1 MKLRKVIPFVIV
13 LALAI
18 SSGSGAMASGTKTWM
33 KAGKTY
39 TISVT
44 ASDGSVYKITGTK
57 KKIEIALARLEK
69 KAAALAAAATVAD
82 SCRTNLCVNKV
93 VNATTGEVTEVAFTE
108 AEIASREAAALA
120 DATRQIEF
128 ASAARAKYST
138 VGASGVLGIPISVNG
153 SSMTLTGTA
162 DELTSRVAELQR
174 AAVEAEAAVEA
185 DPCAAGGCTN
195 TIVDLHWGNSPAT
208 TTVLPLSAED
218 LAQRAR
224 DRSAAATQARAIADA
239 AAGSVAEPIL
249 SLSVNTPNQG
259 FGTSG
264 TRSQLEA
271 TVRDLEQRAADAAA
285 HAQDP
290 CAAGGCTK
298 VIVDLHWG
306 LQPPTT
312 TILPLDAAD
321 IAQRATDA
329 AANAARAAELASA
342 ARAALD
348 AVPVP

>member
-1 MKLRKVIPFVIV
+1 MKKQRTVHQRHGLPLRLNVNPRN
-13 LALAI
+13 LQLL
-18 SSGSGAMASGTKTWM
+18 S
-33 KAGKTY
+33 
-39 TISVT
+39 
-44 ASDGSVYKITGTK
+44 
-57 KKIEIALARLEK
+57 RLQ
-69 KAAALAAAATVAD
+69 L
-82 SCRTNLCVNKV
+82 
-93 VNATTGEVTEVAFTE
+93 
-108 AEIASREAAALA
+108 
-120 DATRQIEF
+120 
-128 ASAARAKYST
+128 
-138 VGASGVLGIPISVNG
+138 
-153 SSMTLTGTA
+153 
-162 DELTSRVAELQR
+162 
-174 AAVEAEAAVEA
+174 
-185 DPCAAGGCTN
+185 
-195 TIVDLHWGNSPAT
+195 VDLHWGNSPAT

-239 AAGSVAEPIL
+239 AASSVAEPIL